1 MHEFR
6 IHQDAISNFDSK
18 ALSIVKK
25 VSFIPHGADKQ
36 PIHGTGTEK
45 SGTEQPQSSGP
56 DFHVSGVIME
66 ADIIGEVDIGQV
78 DRDGNR
84 ISCQWYD
91 ESGQFSISEHNYSDV
106 RGLAAQL
113 LKIQDVDSAI
123 SRDTVEE
130 LICQWVRQFYT
141 KITRQT
147 FIEFFRTEA
156 GKRVCKLQV
165 WAPIRG
171 LCIQKAFK
179 LGVVTF
185 VPIDRT
191 RIDEWERQSLVKAKE
206 HKESIKQ
213 YFEKKVRP
221 AQGYA
226 AAVMEVNA
234 EGKKAHDLL
243 LDEANKAL
251 GLVRIFTPSSLLP
264 SETSPCVLWGTGHI
278 DQSFIFIVSDGKFG
292 VSQQGIL
299 GPSNQPVNQPVIL
312 SSEIT
317 DNSFHLGLHRL
328 HEMLV
333 SNSRS
338 DLEEAVLE
346 AVLLYSRC
354 TIAKEPT
361 DKLVYI
367 LVGLESILL
376 KDSNEPITQNLS
388 DRIAFLVGRNLQ
400 QRKDIVQ
407 STKRAYK
414 LRSDFVHHGA
424 SIESLEILRKFM
436 EIAWRVI
443 LALIGS
449 TRQLRTRQELLD
461 HLDDKRLS

>member
-1 MHEFR
+1 MYEFR

-18 ALSIVKK
+18 ALSIVER
-25 VSFIPHGADKQ
+25 VSFIPREADKQ
-36 PIHGTGTEK
+36 PIHRTVIEN
-45 SGTEQPQSSGP
+45 SGAERPQPSGP

-66 ADIIGEVDIGQV
+66 ADIVGEVDIGQV

-84 ISCQWYD
+84 ISYQWYD
-91 ESGQFSISEHNYSDV
+91 ESGQFSISDHNYSDV

-113 LKIQDVDSAI
+113 LRNQDIDSAI
-123 SRDTVEE
+123 SRETVEE
-130 LICQWVRQFYT
+130 LICRWVRQFYT
-141 KITRQT
+141 KSTKQS
-147 FIEFFRTEA
+147 FIKFFRAEA
-156 GKRVCKLQV
+156 EKRVCKLQV
-165 WAPIRG
+165 WAPIRS

-185 VPIDRT
+185 VPIGRT

-213 YFEKKVRP
+213 YFENEVRP
-221 AQGYA
+221 VQGYT
-226 AAVMEVNA
+226 AAVMEVTA
-234 EGKKAHDLL
+234 EQKKAHDLL

-251 GLVRIFTPSSLLP
+251 GLVRVFTPSSLLP
-264 SETSPCVLWGTGHI
+264 SETSSCVLWGTGHI
-278 DQSFIFIVSDGKFG
+278 DQSFIFTVSDGKFEG
-292 VSQQGIL
+292 SQKGFL
-299 GPSNQPVNQPVIL
+299 GPSNQPITL
-312 SSEIT
+312 SSKII

-388 DRIAFLVGRNLQ
+388 DRIAFLVGRDLQ
-400 QRKDIVQ
+400 QRRDIVQ
-407 STKRAYK
+407 STKKAYK

-424 SIESLEILRKFM
+424 SIESLEILQKFM
-436 EIAWRVI
+436 EIAWYVI

-449 TRQLRTRQELLD
+449 THQFRTRQELLD

>member
-1 MHEFR
+1 MPNLLR
-6 IHQDAISNFDSK
+6 S
-18 ALSIVKK
+18 LSL
-25 VSFIPHGADKQ
+25 FNR
-36 PIHGTGTEK
+36 PIRK
-45 SGTEQPQSSGP
+45 
-56 DFHVSGVIME
+56 
-66 ADIIGEVDIGQV
+66 
-78 DRDGNR
+78 N
-84 ISCQWYD
+84 
-91 ESGQFSISEHNYSDV
+91 
-106 RGLAAQL
+106 
-113 LKIQDVDSAI
+113 
-123 SRDTVEE
+123 
-130 LICQWVRQFYT
+130 RQFMHQS
-141 KITRQT
+141 R
-147 FIEFFRTEA
+147 
-156 GKRVCKLQV
+156 
-165 WAPIRG
+165 

-299 GPSNQPVNQPVIL
+299 GPSNQPVIL

-388 DRIAFLVGRNLQ
+388 DRIAFLVGRDLQ
-400 QRKDIVQ
+400 QRRDIVQ
-407 STKRAYK
+407 STKKAYK

-424 SIESLEILRKFM
+424 SIESLEILQKFM
-436 EIAWRVI
+436 DIAWRVI
-443 LALIGS
+443 LALIDS